1 MKERFTANC
10 RKKRQMDGDVMVKVF
25 LAEDEYTIR
34 EGIKKRIAWEEN
46 GFQFVGEADNGE
58 TAYFQIREEKPDILI
73 TDIKM
78 PFMDGLELSKRLR
91 RDLPELKILILSG
104 YDNFSYARQAI
115 QVGVAEYLLKP
126 VTAGR
131 LLESLLEVK
140 KGLEEEWEQK
150 KFLQTFRQER
160 EENERILRY
169 QFFNEMVSGRYT
181 SAELQKKAEGIGIS
195 LDARMYNLVF
205 FKLSMADYENELE
218 YQDRMAQM
226 NQSVEEIFLKK
237 RGVVYFDRITEGAA
251 LLAKG
256 NTKEE
261 LAAVIEK
268 NVKEIQKISAG
279 ETGCSCFISV
289 GKMVQSLGAIA
300 DCYYDTNKAFSYR
313 FLVGGDHVIYSGT
326 SDEQSMAEEVRIN
339 LLNLNMGHV
348 DGKIVLNFL
357 KNGWK
362 SDVEFFVDR
371 YVKNLGENN
380 MSSLM
385 FRQYIVMDLNF
396 VIIQFLEELGWT
408 RDDMLEQFKD
418 FGNVSQYAKTLDM
431 AKKYL
436 IRSMEVSMDLRE
448 MAAMNQYGAIIL
460 RAKTY
465 IQEHYNDDQISL
477 NTVAAS
483 VNVSPNHF
491 SRIFSQESG
500 CTFVEYL
507 TEIRMNKARELL
519 ENTDMKVSEVGYEVG
534 YKDSHYFYYLFKKM
548 QGCTPKDY
556 RMKTRG

>member
-1 MKERFTANC
+1 
-10 RKKRQMDGDVMVKVF
+10 MVKVF
-25 LAEDEYTIR
+25 LAEDEFTIR

-58 TAYFQIREEKPDILI
+58 TAYSQIREEKPDILI
-73 TDIKM
+73 TDIRM
-78 PFMDGLELSKRLR
+78 PFMDGLELSRRLR
-91 RDLPELKILILSG
+91 RDLPDLKILILSG
-104 YDNFSYARQAI
+104 YDHFSYARQAI
-115 QVGVAEYLLKP
+115 QIGVAEYLLKP

-131 LLESLLEVK
+131 LLESLLEIK

-181 SAELQKKAEGIGIS
+181 SEELQKKSEDMGI
-195 LDARMYNLVF
+195 LLHAKMYNLVF
-205 FKLSMADYENELE
+205 FKLSKAEFENETE
-218 YQDRMAQM
+218 YQDKMAAM
-226 NQSVEEIFLKK
+226 NQMVEECFLQK
-237 RGVVYFDRITEGAA
+237 RGVIYFDRITEGAA

-256 NTKEE
+256 DTPEE
-261 LAAVIEK
+261 LSAVIEK
-268 NVKEIQKISAG
+268 SVKEIERISSG
-279 ETGCSCFISV
+279 EPGCSHFISV
-289 GKMVQSLGAIA
+289 GKAVQSLGAIA
-300 DCYYDTNKAFSYR
+300 DCYYDANKAFSYR
-313 FLVGGDHVIYSGT
+313 FLIGGDHVIYSGT

-339 LLNLNMGHV
+339 LINLNMGHV

-380 MSSLM
+380 MNSLM

-408 RDDMLEQFKD
+408 RDDMLDQFPD
-418 FGNVSQYAKTLDM
+418 FGNVSEYAKSLDL

-448 MAAMNQYGAIIL
+448 MAAMNQYGAIIY

-465 IQEHYNDDQISL
+465 IQEHYNDDRICL

-507 TEIRMNKARELL
+507 TEIRMDRARKLL
-519 ENTDMKVSEVGYEVG
+519 EDTELKVSEVGYEVG

-556 RMKTRG
+556 RARCRE

>member
-1 MKERFTANC
+1 
-10 RKKRQMDGDVMVKVF
+10 MVKVF
-25 LAEDEYTIR
+25 LAEDEFTIR

-58 TAYFQIREEKPDILI
+58 TAYSQIREERPDILI
-73 TDIKM
+73 TDIRM
-78 PFMDGLELSKRLR
+78 PFIDGLELSRRLR

-115 QVGVAEYLLKP
+115 QIGVAEYLLKP

-131 LLESLLEVK
+131 LLESLLEIK

-150 KFLQTFRQER
+150 KFLETFRQER

-181 SAELQKKAEGIGIS
+181 SAELQKKSENMGI
-195 LDARMYNLVF
+195 LLHARMYNLVF
-205 FKLSMADYENELE
+205 FKMSKAEFENETE
-218 YQDRMAQM
+218 YQDKMASM
-226 NQSVEEIFLKK
+226 NQVVEECFLQK
-237 RGVVYFDRITEGAA
+237 RGVIYFDRITEGAA

-256 NTKEE
+256 DTPEE

-268 NVKEIQKISAG
+268 SVKEIQRISS
-279 ETGCSCFISV
+279 EEPGCSHFVAV
-289 GKMVQSLGAIA
+289 GKAVQSLGGIA
-300 DCYYDTNKAFSYR
+300 DCYYDANKAFSYR
-313 FLVGGDHVIYSGT
+313 FLIGGDHVIYSGT

-339 LLNLNMGHV
+339 LMNLNMGHV

-380 MSSLM
+380 MNSLM

-408 RDDMLEQFKD
+408 RDDMLDQFPD
-418 FGNVSQYAKTLDM
+418 FGNVSEYAKTLDL

-448 MAAMNQYGAIIL
+448 MAAMNQYGAIIY
-460 RAKTY
+460 RAKAY
-465 IQEHYNDDQISL
+465 IQEHYNDDGICL

-507 TEIRMNKARELL
+507 TEIRMEKARKLL
-519 ENTDMKVSEVGYEVG
+519 EKTDLKVSEVGYEVG

-556 RMKTRG
+556 RARGRE